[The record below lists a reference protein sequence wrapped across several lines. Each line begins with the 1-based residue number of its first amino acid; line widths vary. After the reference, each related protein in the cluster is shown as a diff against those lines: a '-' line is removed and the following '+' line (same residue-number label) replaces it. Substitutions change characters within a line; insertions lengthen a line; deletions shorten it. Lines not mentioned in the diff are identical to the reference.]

1 LIDWV
6 ILLAPLLLAPITLLL
21 VFLGCATVAG
31 LGGQYTAEVLSL
43 TVNDTTSGSGAT
55 VSYSGSGSPV
65 TGTINANGTA
75 DLLSIVV
82 TTNSVPSSLDVNID
96 YSISPSGPW
105 TTILSVPF
113 TSTNGGTNGPPA
125 ATIQQI
131 QQMVAS
137 QGISPGTSFY
147 LQADNG
153 TKTTGFI
160 QVNTPLPPP
169 PSGYNWNGTACVP
182 STSGAGQYPTLADC
196 QAANPTPPS
205 GYNWNGTACVPST
218 SGAGQYPTLADCQAA
233 NPTPITRVQPVS
245 VANPIRGTNNG
256 ATITVT
262 FPSMP
267 TNGNNLYAVIA
278 NQGSNIKVNSI
289 SQTGANWTPFPV
301 KTAVSNN
308 GQAEVEIWKAENIS
322 AASQTVTITLSGT
335 PMYGAVAD
343 LLEYS
348 GLATNGASSTDQT
361 ASANGASSAAS
372 TGMPATATNAANEL
386 WLAAVC
392 SFQTATS
399 QATVLNGFTLIDGT
413 ASNSQAI
420 CSVLEK
426 IVSTTGTA
434 SSGVTCNPNWWAGC
448 IATFKG
454 A

>member
-1 LIDWV
+1 MIDWV

-160 QVNTPLPPP
+160 QVNTPLPP
-169 PSGYNWNGTACVP
+169 
-182 STSGAGQYPTLADC
+182 
-196 QAANPTPPS
+196 PPS